1 MLDKILDVVV
11 IDCDIANRTCHRPS
25 SDVAGSVSESIVHPK
40 KGKDIFFHFTRA
52 LLVGWALAVF
62 VSPAVSERFKLS
74 KSESVAIA
82 FIGGYCGIKILS
94 TAEKVIQRKITSEV
108 KD

>member
-11 IDCDIANRTCHRPS
+11 IDCDIAGGS
-25 SDVAGSVSESIVHPK
+25 VAGSVSESIVHPK

-94 TAEKVIQRKITSEV
+94 TAEKVIHKKITSET